1 MQDKFL
7 WLIDES
13 YRFLDKDNNSF
24 LNTLYDMNCIL
35 ESIIYQDNT
44 YSYEA
49 YRSLL
54 ILNHNFRTFLNS
66 NYLDSKS
73 NLSFL
78 SYQIK
83 SYYAY
88 GGNKDILPYL
98 LNLDKY
104 GDILRSV
111 ELRGKEQF
119 VVRSFVRP
127 FCGIPEELKNLCE
140 VPDFYPKIGLNLI
153 QKIYQKK

>member
-78 SYQIK
+78 SY
-83 SYYAY
+83 
-88 GGNKDILPYL
+88 
-98 LNLDKY
+98 
-104 GDILRSV
+104 
-111 ELRGKEQF
+111 
-119 VVRSFVRP
+119 
-127 FCGIPEELKNLCE
+127 
-140 VPDFYPKIGLNLI
+140 
-153 QKIYQKK
+153 

>member
-88 GGNKDILPYL
+88 GGNKDILPY
-98 LNLDKY
+98 
-104 GDILRSV
+104 
-111 ELRGKEQF
+111 
-119 VVRSFVRP
+119 
-127 FCGIPEELKNLCE
+127 
-140 VPDFYPKIGLNLI
+140 
-153 QKIYQKK
+153 